1 MINFLV
7 SFLNLLIKGLGS
19 VVQFIFSILPNS
31 PFSTIVN
38 SPISEWL
45 GTLNFFV
52 PVSEILAISQTWL
65 TAVGVYYIYQI
76 VLRWVKAI
84 E

>member
-7 SFLNLLIKGLGS
+7 SFLNLIIKALGAVLS
-19 VVQFIFSILPNS
+19 FIFKILPTS
-31 PFSTIVN
+31 PFTLISN
-38 SPISEWL
+38 SPIAPFL
-45 GTLNFFV
+45 GTLNYFF
-52 PVSEILAISQTWL
+52 PISEMILIGEGWL
-65 TAVGVYYIYQI
+65 VCVGSFYIYQI

>member
-7 SFLNLLIKGLGS
+7 SFINLIIKALGS
-19 VVQFIFSILPNS
+19 VLSFVLGILPNS
-31 PFSTIVN
+31 PFQSISN
-38 SPISEWL
+38 SPISEFL

-52 PVSEILAISQTWL
+52 PVSEILSIGQAWL
-65 TAVGVYYIYQI
+65 VCVGLFYLYQI

-84 E
+84 N

>member
-7 SFLNLLIKGLGS
+7 SFLNLIIKALGS
-19 VVQFIFSILPNS
+19 VVQFVFGILPNS
-31 PFSTIVN
+31 PFTILDN
-38 SPISEWL
+38 SPIAEWL

-52 PVSEILAISQTWL
+52 PVSEIIAICELWL
-65 TAVGVYYIYQI
+65 VSVGLYYIYQI

>member
-7 SFLNLLIKGLGS
+7 SFINLIIKALGS
-19 VVQFIFSILPNS
+19 VLSFVLSILPNS
-31 PFSTIVN
+31 PFQSISN
-38 SPISEWL
+38 SPISSFM
-45 GTLNFFV
+45 GTINYFF
-52 PVSEILAISQTWL
+52 PVSEMITIGELWL
-65 TAVGVYYIYQI
+65 VSIGIFYLYQI

>member
-7 SFLNLLIKGLGS
+7 SFCNLIIKALGAVLS
-19 VVQFIFSILPNS
+19 LIFSILPSS
-31 PFSTIVN
+31 PFTLIDN
-38 SPISEWL
+38 SPIAEFL
-45 GTLNFFV
+45 GTFNYFF
-52 PVSEILAISQTWL
+52 PIAEIIAISESWL
-65 TAVGVYYIYQI
+65 VCVGGFYLYQI

>member
-1 MINFLV
+1 MVNFIIGFIN
-7 SFLNLLIKGLGS
+7 LIIKALGS
-19 VVQFIFSILPNS
+19 VLSFLFGILPNS
-31 PFSTIVN
+31 PFKIIDN
-38 SPISEWL
+38 SPIAEWL

-52 PVSEILAISQTWL
+52 PVSEIIAICEVWL
-65 TAVGVYYIYQI
+65 VAIGIYYIYQI

>member
-7 SFLNLLIKGLGS
+7 SFLNLLIKALGAVLS
-19 VVQFIFSILPNS
+19 FIFGILPSS
-31 PFSTIVN
+31 PFQAISN
-38 SPISEWL
+38 SPISEFL
-45 GTLNFFV
+45 GTMNFFI
-52 PVSEILAISQTWL
+52 PVSEMLSIGQTWL
-65 TAVGVYYIYQI
+65 VCVGGFYLYQI